1 MEQRDLV
8 SRPRSVSRAPREEP
22 QSSQNSEI
30 DVLQFAELHF
40 VAEQTAK
47 HARCWEGQVDR
58 PACPDFKAIW
68 TCITPRMRE
77 LYVDRVKYVE
87 TKGWEWIYAD
97 YEGFLKCWYE
107 RYFAGVDQGRAE
119 MISCVDF
126 ADFKALVDNV
136 DFESNVPQDI
146 VVKEEVDDR
155 DVVPESMFVDQ
166 DEPEPEPRPEPR
178 ADLPDEDVA
187 MADSESP
194 LECDIKI
201 PENEEIVALENA
213 VGKGVEILKKL
224 YAIFSGSDAFDN
236 EADWKAEIERTQKYA
251 CTEKVIIGLVG
262 STGAGKSSLIN
273 AILDEKNVLSTDCMR
288 ASTAV
293 ATEISYNQGATKY
306 RAEVEFIERHEWERE
321 LEVLFEEL
329 LDHQDEVTRGA
340 IPKNSDAAVALDKI
354 KAVYPM
360 LTPKDI
366 FNAPVANLMASERV
380 TDLLGTTMGFEE
392 DDPKAFSTKLKS
404 YIDSKGKRGRPK
416 KSAKKQDADEHP
428 DSVSDT
434 ETANQDIGLW
444 PLVRVVRI
452 YTKAPA
458 LATGAVL
465 VDLPGIFDSNSAR
478 VAVAEDYM
486 RRCSAHWIVA
496 PINRAV
502 DDKVARDLLGKNY
515 KLQMQMDCAFND
527 MTFICTKTDDLVP
540 TEVIHSLGLDLPA
553 FNEVQ
558 QLPAKVEW
566 LKNEIN
572 AFEKPKKTILS
583 RLDWI
588 ETEIEELEERLTGDE
603 FGCDVLEITPKRK
616 KPHGSE
622 PLEMPATQEAGT
634 TEIPM
639 VEKLKNRFWDLKV
652 QRKDLRSQL
661 KHINEEMDRK
671 VEELKELED
680 GKEKMEHSVI
690 KSCIE
695 ARNRFSKQQIKRDF
709 ALEVQSLDQELE
721 DDTENPIQ
729 AAGCDYDELERNLP
743 VFCVSTRAYQGL
755 RGRADMAKLVGG
767 FSELEETE
775 IPLLQRHCVRL
786 TEKAREESSRRFLT
800 QLNQVLQSM
809 KLWCLVS
816 TATSDA
822 SEQKIKEIE
831 ADFESVFGGLTEAA
845 EAHMNHFDSV
855 ARETVQVSIFNKL
868 NRASQHAVV
877 QFPEAVSRWNAPG
890 SSGGLRWNTYKA
902 ICRRRGVYHKI
913 DWNQD
918 LARPMLDKIA
928 SSWKRTFTELLPHC
942 LHHLKENLE
951 AVVSQ
956 FHTQVI
962 DSVKQGVPEKI
973 RVQLQDTL
981 VACRQTMGEQFRQA
995 ENWTMQEQKRINR
1008 TFAEAIAERLKETY
1022 QACASETGETLSQ
1035 LVEKYSN
1042 MLITT
1047 GRGSLQ
1053 RIRALMQQ
1061 TADDHAND
1069 VLRGSTESA
1078 KHELGK
1084 LLDGQQAEVDR
1095 IIHNRLQRISKDY
1108 HRALIEPQIKLYTEE
1123 QIRMKSEVAKIVK
1136 EAEAE
1141 LLLGH
1146 LLGGVRSS

>member
-58 PACPDFKAIW
+58 PACLDFKAIW

-87 TKGWEWIYAD
+87 TKGWDWIYAD
-97 YEGFLKCWYE
+97 YEGSLKC
-107 RYFAGVDQGRAE
+107 
-119 MISCVDF
+119 CVDF
-126 ADFKALVDNV
+126 ADFKALVDNY
-136 DFESNVPQDI
+136 DGESHVPQDN

-178 ADLPDEDVA
+178 ADFPDEDVA
-187 MADSESP
+187 TADSVEESP

-201 PENEEIVALENA
+201 PANEEIVALENA

-224 YAIFSGSDAFDN
+224 YAIFSGSDAFGN
-236 EADWKAEIERTQKYA
+236 EADWKAEIERTQRYA

-366 FNAPVANLMASERV
+366 FNASVANLMASERV
-380 TDLLGTTMGFEE
+380 TDLLGTTMGFEG
-392 DDPKAFSTKLKS
+392 DDPKA
-404 YIDSKGKRGRPK
+404 KGKRGRPK

-428 DSVSDT
+428 DSASDT
-434 ETANQDIGLW
+434 DTANQGIGLW

-527 MTFICTKTDDLVP
+527 MTFICTKTDDLAP

-622 PLEMPATQEAGT
+622 PLEMPAIQEAGT

-639 VEKLKNRFWDLKV
+639 VEKLKNRFSDLKV

-661 KHINEEMDRK
+661 KHINEEMDSK

-709 ALEVQSLDQELE
+709 ALE
-721 DDTENPIQ
+721 

-868 NRASQHAVV
+868 NRASRHAVV

-890 SSGGLRWNTYKA
+890 NSGGLRWNTYKA

-1053 RIRALMQQ
+1053 R
-1061 TADDHAND
+1061 
-1069 VLRGSTESA
+1069 STESA